1 MVENARDA
9 ILGGGRSGG
18 ELSIG
23 GIASYQPLHGLMEL
37 KVVIHLSLSSFVTYI
52 FFLCNSHSAIDLEMM
67 GIFCLLT

>member
-23 GIASYQPLHGLMEL
+23 GIASYQPFDGLMEL
-37 KVVIHLSLSSFVTYI
+37 KVVIHLSLSSCVI
-52 FFLCNSHSAIDLEMM
+52 ISFFI
-67 GIFCLLT
+67 

>member
-23 GIASYQPLHGLMEL
+23 GIASYQPFDGLMEL
-37 KVVIHLSLSSFVTYI
+37 KVVIYLSLSSFVV
-52 FFLCNSHSAIDLEMM
+52 FFFNVIPTVVLIWR
-67 GIFCLLT
+67 